1 MSVSHNHLC
10 ERRLSVIV
18 VGSAAHRNHFSD
30 SKGSEWYTN
39 KVVELLTRRG
49 YDVVQRLSA
58 LPDEDFVYLANARYF
73 IPSGGG
79 YGEQASTCVERLG
92 GTSSWW
98 RWFRH
103 RRVEH

>member
-1 MSVSHNHLC
+1 
-10 ERRLSVIV
+10 LSVVVVV

-98 RWFRH
+98 RWFRR